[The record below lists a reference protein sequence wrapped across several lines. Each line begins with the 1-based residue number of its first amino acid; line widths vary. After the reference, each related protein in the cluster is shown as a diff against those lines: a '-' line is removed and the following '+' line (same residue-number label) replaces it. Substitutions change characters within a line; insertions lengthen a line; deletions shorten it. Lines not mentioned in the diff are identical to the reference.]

1 MCARLGSW
9 LAAFIVLY
17 LLCDFVRAPYKS
29 LLPSQ
34 GREHVNFVFNCKL
47 SRARKGGV
55 RSISPQVTPTH
66 GATGGGV
73 KETGPAWNEDL
84 RVENGG
90 IRGVNRVRDMLIVLA
105 VTFFS
110 DLVLGVSRQ
119 PWVFACFAARRTAVG
134 CTVMEINARQSA
146 SARVAHH
153 RSVVYHGF
161 WTPGVCARFHALL
174 RLWSGHKP
182 QINLLC
188 LLPLGQAELPT
199 TIAKVDTVDSG

>member
-1 MCARLGSW
+1 M
-9 LAAFIVLY
+9 
-17 LLCDFVRAPYKS
+17 
-29 LLPSQ
+29 
-34 GREHVNFVFNCKL
+34 
-47 SRARKGGV
+47 
-55 RSISPQVTPTH
+55 
-66 GATGGGV
+66 

-84 RVENGG
+84 RAENGG

-119 PWVFACFAARRTAVG
+119 PWVFACFAARLTAVG

-161 WTPGVCARFHALL
+161 WTPGVCARFHAPL

-188 LLPLGQAELPT
+188 LLPLGQAALPQDGAT
-199 TIAKVDTVDSG
+199 GLQQLQRSIRLIVVDMEKLFLLSRNGLSLALAV